1 MHVLDST
8 LTEQQYTDM
17 RAGLSALW
25 TLVFKHR
32 AALERLLGLNCEI
45 NTYLTMKTW
54 NHWIN
59 FQSLLIKFETAL
71 DEASHFLHEL
81 DDVIARKDSLQADLI
96 AYGQQITTEM
106 KSSSVKYLVDQ
117 FHKMASNT
125 QKQVDERQAAR
136 VLAQIK
142 VEDARHHR
150 ENVTLAGYVENNDGT
165 VTDAKTHLMWMQC
178 AQGQVGAQ
186 CEGVVLQYTWD
197 LAMRIPETLNKRGGF
212 AGYTDWRLPNV
223 QELQSLVRMDSHPTI
238 CLDAFPNAP
247 EALFWSSTQLHEGI
261 NDGMNE
267 GEKVQKDDN
276 ALIWNVYFGTG
287 SLGTNAPYN
296 SYAIRLV
303 RTYE

>member
-1 MHVLDST
+1 MHVLDSK
-8 LTEQQYTDM
+8 LTEQEYTDM
-17 RAGLSALW
+17 RAGLSSLW

-32 AALERLLGLNCEI
+32 NALERLLGINREI

-54 NHWIN
+54 DHWIN
-59 FQSLLIKFETAL
+59 FQTLLIKFEDAL

-96 AYGQQITTEM
+96 AYGKQITVEM

-142 VEDARHHR
+142 FEDARHHR

-165 VTDAKTHLMWMQC
+165 VTDVKTHLMWMQC
-178 AQGQVGAQ
+178 AQGQVGPQ

-212 AGYTDWRLPNV
+212 AGYTDWRLPSV

-247 EALFWSSTQLHEGI
+247 ETLFWSSTQLHEGI
-261 NDGMNE
+261 NE
-267 GEKVQKDDN
+267 GGKDQKDQKDDN

-296 SYAIRLV
+296 SYAVRLV
-303 RTYE
+303 RSYE

>member
-8 LTEQQYTDM
+8 ITEQQYADM

-25 TLVFKHR
+25 VMVFKHR
-32 AALERLLGLNCEI
+32 AGLERLLGLNREI
-45 NTYLTMKTW
+45 NSYLTMKTW
-54 NHWIN
+54 DHWIN
-59 FQSLLIKFETAL
+59 FQALVVKFESAL

-81 DDVIARKDSLQADLI
+81 DDVIARNDSLQAELV
-96 AYGQQITTEM
+96 AYGEQITLQM
-106 KSSSVKYLVDQ
+106 KSSTVKYMVDE

-142 VEDARHHR
+142 AEVEQHHR
-150 ENVTLAGYVENNDGT
+150 AHVTQAGYAENDDGT
-165 VTDAKTHLMWMQC
+165 VTDVKTHLMWMQC
-178 AQGQVGAQ
+178 AQGQSGPQ

-212 AGYTDWRLPNV
+212 AGYTDWRLPTL
-223 QELQSLVRMDSHPTI
+223 QELQSLVRMDAHPTM

-261 NDGMNE
+261 NE
-267 GEKVQKDDN
+267 GEKNEN
-276 ALIWNVYFGTG
+276 ALVWNVYFGSG
-287 SLGTNAPYN
+287 SLGTNAQYN
-296 SYAIRLV
+296 SYAARLV
-303 RTYE
+303 RSYA